1 MARAAVDAEYLSD
14 VWTRINSVFA
24 EQKVAKNKV
33 AKKCGFER
41 KILSANTNICITYF
55 ARLCEE
61 LNVSAD
67 FFLFGLD
74 KAKEKTSKA
83 TYIPDKC
90 YKDMP
95 TQREIIK
102 EAKKMM
108 KYKGNNI
115 SINNVCGIST
125 QKELMTLADDFG
137 LLDRED
143 IQEIIETCKS
153 YVEGQQKIMR
163 VYEAEYLK

>member
-14 VWTRINSVFA
+14 VWTRINGVFS
-24 EQKVAKNKV
+24 EQKVSKKGI

-41 KILSANTNICITYF
+41 KILSANTNISITYF

-74 KAKEKTSKA
+74 KNKEKTNVA

-90 YKDMP
+90 YKDIAA
-95 TQREIIK
+95 QREIIK

-108 KYKGNNI
+108 KKGNI
-115 SINNVCGIST
+115 SINNRCGISA
-125 QKELMTLADDFG
+125 QKELMTLADDFR
-137 LLDRED
+137 LLHRRDV
-143 IQEIIETCKS
+143 QEIIENCKS
-153 YVEGQQKIMR
+153 YEEGQQKIMR
-163 VYEAEYLK
+163 VYTAVYLK